1 MVTAGKAGAVER
13 DAARCSAGAARGD
26 ARVVRSTAPDARRHA
41 FTVYDGT
48 MSSDEGM
55 RVVGTIRSIELHTLV
70 AKFQNVTPRQVAK
83 IQLDIERAV
92 DENGAELDIGNLAD
106 LQFQGP
112 PELVPRFSAGDRVQI
127 VTSVESSLHITS
139 IRPAPL
145 S

>member
-1 MVTAGKAGAVER
+1 MASE
-13 DAARCSAGAARGD
+13 
-26 ARVVRSTAPDARRHA
+26 
-41 FTVYDGT
+41 DGL
-48 MSSDEGM
+48 
-55 RVVGTIRSIELHTLV
+55 RVVGTIRSIELYPLA

-92 DENGAELDIGNLAD
+92 DEGGVELDIVNLAD

-112 PELVPRFSAGDRVQI
+112 AELVPRFSTGDRVQI
-127 VTSVESSLHITS
+127 VTSPDSSFHISS